1 MRSKLVAAI
10 LSLTIPSV
18 ALAGPRLPGIPVS
31 VVVVASAESI
41 GVANATRFID
51 DAFNR
56 MASGRSLG
64 IRLYRAKTIE
74 AAPTYG
80 VGALDS
86 SSRAKALN
94 SYVADHCKSLGVER
108 GLMLFVTGPIISGNS
123 RYSAGQANGI
133 GNFGSKCAAA
143 LVNLKCENGCDA
155 RTAAMAVTAIMHET
169 GHNLGAW
176 HDEFSGRTMDADALR
191 AASAALQPLRY
202 SALSIAAIKQRVA
215 KVLGGRL

>member
-1 MRSKLVAAI
+1 MKHNNEIDYKLLLAI
-10 LSLTIPSV
+10 SAMCIALVSLTL
-18 ALAGPRLPGIPVS
+18 LAVKAHAEPRLPGIPVS

-108 GLMLFVTGPIISGNS
+108 GLMLFVTGPIISGGL
-123 RYSAGQANGI
+123 RYSAGRLTASGI
-133 GNFGSKCAAA
+133 SARSARR
-143 LVNLKCENGCDA
+143 LSSTLSVRTDA
-155 RTAAMAVTAIMHET
+155 MRERRRW
-169 GHNLGAW
+169 L
-176 HDEFSGRTMDADALR
+176 
-191 AASAALQPLRY
+191 
-202 SALSIAAIKQRVA
+202 
-215 KVLGGRL
+215 